1 MEKEHDTE
9 TPFDSHNVKGTS
21 PLREWLYV
29 TAMEVGELPDRKE
42 DRTKQRIGWRLRDF
56 HDCESAK
63 AAKLCEEEVIGLR
76 LYTGP
81 MYVHYNG
88 VLRTR
93 TQGSYVTTIH
103 AINSAIVKLG
113 KQQKPSVVY
122 RGVSGAPY

>member
-29 TAMEVGELPDRKE
+29 TAMEVCELPDRKE

-81 MYVHYNG
+81 AFEKCDARG
-88 VLRTR
+88 TR
-93 TQGSYVTTIH
+93 PPCADMLHV
-103 AINSAIVKLG
+103 
-113 KQQKPSVVY
+113 
-122 RGVSGAPY
+122 RRMRRR